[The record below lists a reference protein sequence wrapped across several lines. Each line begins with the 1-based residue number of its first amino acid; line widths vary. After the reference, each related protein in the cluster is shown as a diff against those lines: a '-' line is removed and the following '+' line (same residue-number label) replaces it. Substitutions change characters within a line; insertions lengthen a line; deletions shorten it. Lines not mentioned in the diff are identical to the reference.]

1 MRQRRSV
8 ELRKRFNAKA
18 FLAVGYVLVAVIYI
32 VIGLQ
37 PARAIQYD
45 TYTQIII
52 PEIELVSDVTKLTLD
67 NNALNTPD
75 AIVGSYSRNQNKT
88 LLIGHS
94 TSVFQNLKEVK
105 MYSEILYNGN
115 RYVVTEIKTM
125 GKSEINMNQI
135 LKSEDRE
142 TLIIM
147 TCAGELLENGD
158 ATYRLLVTAVLDE

>member
-8 ELRKRFNAKA
+8 ELKKRFNTKA

-75 AIVGSYSRNQNKT
+75 TIVGSYSRNQNKT

-115 RYVVTEIKTM
+115 RYVVAEIKTM
-125 GKSEINMNQI
+125 SKSEINMNQI

-147 TCAGELLENGD
+147 TCAGELLEDGD
-158 ATYRLLVTAVLDE
+158 ATHRLLITAVLDE

>member
-1 MRQRRSV
+1 M

-45 TYTQIII
+45 AYTQIII

-75 AIVGSYSRNQNKT
+75 TIVGSYSRNQNKT

-147 TCAGELLENGD
+147 TCAGELFENGD
-158 ATYRLLVTAVLDE
+158 ATHRLLVTAVLDE